1 MPTARFLASQRRP
14 AKRRRRPR
22 SLSSLEQNLLTA
34 LLPIA
39 GHEAWRQEVH
49 TAVLALQA
57 TGVATL
63 AEASG

>member
-1 MPTARFLASQRRP
+1 MPTARFLASLRRP

-22 SLSSLEQNLLTA
+22 SLSSLQQNLLTA
-34 LLPIA
+34 LRPIA
-39 GHEAWRQEVH
+39 GHAAWRQEVH

-63 AEASG
+63 AEASV